1 MVSGLNVRFVCCCLL
16 RRSRKRKRDEVE
28 ALTIR
33 VDKLTEENTEHKRII
48 ESLRKIISEY
58 RERFGSLEEG
68 KA

>member
-1 MVSGLNVRFVCCCLL
+1 M
-16 RRSRKRKRDEVE
+16 E

-58 RERFGSLEEG
+58 RERYGSLEEG